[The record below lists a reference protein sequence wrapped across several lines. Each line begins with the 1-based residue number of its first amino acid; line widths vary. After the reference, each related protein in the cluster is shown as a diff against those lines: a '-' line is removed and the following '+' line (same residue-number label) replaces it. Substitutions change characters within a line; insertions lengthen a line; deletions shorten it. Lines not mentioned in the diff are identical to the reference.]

1 MFDDDG
7 DARTEFGVKEAF
19 QRGADTAGGAR
30 ARHVVHSD
38 AEPAFDDLREVRQ
51 RGVQCGDVGLGGTF
65 LRSEHGAGAGGT
77 GQRVGHVAGGGD
89 GDVLESRVHRADVDG
104 GQISEGRSPVL
115 KVVAVPVQK
124 TNAEGLQ
131 KSGTGVVGGAA
142 AEPDD
147 DALGSGTDGGEYEFA
162 GAVGGGNQRVAFF
175 GFKQCEAAGF
185 GCLDHGG
192 RAVGE
197 QAEVAFD
204 RSAER
209 VVDRHGVHRSA
220 SGVDKRAC
228 GAFTAVGHGKAT
240 DLGIVVGILNPL
252 SHRPG
257 RLHGGQAL
265 FEGVRGA

>member
-1 MFDDDG
+1 M
-7 DARTEFGVKEAF
+7 
-19 QRGADTAGGAR
+19 
-30 ARHVVHSD
+30 
-38 AEPAFDDLREVRQ
+38 REG
-51 RGVQCGDVGLGGTF
+51 GVQCGDIIFGRTF
-65 LRSEHGAGAGGT
+65 LRAEHGAGAGGA

-220 SGVDKRAC
+220 SGVDKRTC
-228 GAFTAVGHGKAT
+228 GAFTAVGHGEAT

-265 FEGVRGA
+265 FEGVRGT